1 MEDGAYEFLDVL
13 LSDDVQVGAKY
24 GISVNRAAALEKLE
38 KETQDCLEV
47 YEMYKNTPPSYLG
60 ASLEETI
67 RMAGGLMPD
76 SKVPDFFLETIENI
90 DSVMIS
96 DNSVLMI
103 LSEEIPPYLIGQ
115 KDIDSVISV
124 INSRTQIVYDER

>member
-1 MEDGAYEFLDVL
+1 
-13 LSDDVQVGAKY
+13 
-24 GISVNRAAALEKLE
+24 
-38 KETQDCLEV
+38 
-47 YEMYKNTPPSYLG
+47 
-60 ASLEETI
+60 
-67 RMAGGLMPD
+67 MAGGLMPD

-103 LSEEIPPYLIGQ
+103 VSEEIPPYLIGQ